1 MRHFEKRQKKTPDK
15 QGFLNKRGCI
25 DLFSHQVSLALPSA
39 LKSLTSEFGMG
50 SGISSSLMTHPKM
63 VYLIIL

>member
-1 MRHFEKRQKKTPDK
+1 MLNEREGVKNKKPRTSR
-15 QGFLNKRGCI
+15 GFFKLRGCI

-50 SGISSSLMTHPKM
+50 SGVSSSLMTHPNW
-63 VYLIIL
+63 IFF